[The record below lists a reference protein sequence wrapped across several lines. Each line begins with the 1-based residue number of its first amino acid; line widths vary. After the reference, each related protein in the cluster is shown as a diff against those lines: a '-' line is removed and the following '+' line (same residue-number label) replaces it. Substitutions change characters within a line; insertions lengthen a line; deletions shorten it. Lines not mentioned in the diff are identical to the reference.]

1 MILSFD
7 PDQAVS
13 AERRAEIIAGLA
25 DLARDENVRVLA
37 AIESGSRAW
46 GFHSPDSDYDIR
58 FLYARRLDGYLALR
72 PPRDVIERPIV
83 GDIDLGGW
91 DIAKA
96 LKLMARGNAIV
107 AEWLSSPIIYCEEPG
122 FRDAFT
128 PLVHDWR
135 SRFGDVAHYYGLA
148 RRQWAAFIEGREEVR
163 LKKYF
168 YVIRP
173 AVALNWLRE
182 RPGDPPPMNLPA
194 MLEGVTLP
202 AETAAALLDLR
213 ERKQTSGE
221 AVGVGPRIPALDAYL
236 GAMMDWARAARLPTE
251 RDDGELWARSEA
263 FFQSTILGAGNS
275 GKTPIN

>member
-7 PDQAVS
+7 PDNAVNPS
-13 AERRAEIIAGLA
+13 RRKEIAGRMA
-25 DLARDENVRVLA
+25 AIAAEENVRVLL

-58 FLYARRLDGYLALR
+58 FLYARGIDDYLGLR
-72 PPRDVIERPIV
+72 APRDVIERPII
-83 GDIDLGGW
+83 DEIDLGGW

-96 LKLMARGNAIV
+96 LRLMARGNAIV
-107 AEWLSSPIIYCEEPG
+107 AEWLTSPIVYAEAPG
-122 FRDAFT
+122 FRQAFT

-148 RRQWAAFIEGREEVR
+148 RRQWAAFIEGRADVR

-173 AVALNWLRE
+173 VAALNWLRD
-182 RPGDPPPMNLPA
+182 RPGDLPPMNLPA
-194 MLEGVTLP
+194 MLEGISLP
-202 AETAAALLDLR
+202 AEVAAVLQDLR

-221 AVGVGPRIPALDAYL
+221 ATGIGPRIPVLDAWL
-236 GAMMDWARAARLPTE
+236 GEMMDWAREARAVDSRE
-251 RDDGELWARSEA
+251 DCDLWARSEN
-263 FFQSTILGAGNS
+263 FFRDLVLKGR
-275 GKTPIN
+275 